1 MKTAIKP
8 NQSTKPLLQSLSVAM
23 TSALLLGV
31 TALPSKAS
39 MSVVPIDI
47 AIDDGTLESPF
58 LPLDPTNPDGFRF
71 FGIAIVQGQIFFF
84 DPDVAVGYDYAVTGD
99 ALFASVLIPAPLPN
113 GDSSFTLEL
122 PGGVG
127 SFPLTAGT
135 TFNLLDYNALGFS
148 SFRISGID
156 TMEMLDPTNPLAFV
170 TGLSFTSSGTVNVT
184 QNPIVV
190 NIPEPS
196 SLLSFGLLGLGFGM
210 KKLKK

>member
-1 MKTAIKP
+1 
-8 NQSTKPLLQSLSVAM
+8 
-23 TSALLLGV
+23 
-31 TALPSKAS
+31 
-39 MSVVPIDI
+39 
-47 AIDDGTLESPF
+47 
-58 LPLDPTNPDGFRF
+58 
-71 FGIAIVQGQIFFF
+71 
-84 DPDVAVGYDYAVTGD
+84 VAVGYDYAVTGGP
-99 ALFASVLIPAPLPN
+99 LFASVLIPGPLPN
-113 GDSSFTLEL
+113 GDSNFTLEL

-135 TFNLLDYNALGFS
+135 SFNLLDYNTMGFS

-170 TGLSFTSSGTVNVT
+170 TGLSFTNSGMVSVT
-184 QNPIVV
+184 QNPVVV